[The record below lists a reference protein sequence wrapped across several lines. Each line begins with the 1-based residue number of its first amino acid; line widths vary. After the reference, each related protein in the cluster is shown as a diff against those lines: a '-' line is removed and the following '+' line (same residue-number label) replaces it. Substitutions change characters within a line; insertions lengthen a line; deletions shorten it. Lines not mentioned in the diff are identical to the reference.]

1 METSR
6 ASQRTA
12 RISVNSLLRQARSLF
27 SPRRLEFAKLSG
39 LQSPFEGVRLEPR
52 QSMRYH
58 STFKIQALVERAVA
72 ELDQEELKVFLL
84 AWPGYV
90 ATRLIN

>member
-1 METSR
+1 
-6 ASQRTA
+6 
-12 RISVNSLLRQARSLF
+12 
-27 SPRRLEFAKLSG
+27 
-39 LQSPFEGVRLEPR
+39 
-52 QSMRYH
+52 MRYH